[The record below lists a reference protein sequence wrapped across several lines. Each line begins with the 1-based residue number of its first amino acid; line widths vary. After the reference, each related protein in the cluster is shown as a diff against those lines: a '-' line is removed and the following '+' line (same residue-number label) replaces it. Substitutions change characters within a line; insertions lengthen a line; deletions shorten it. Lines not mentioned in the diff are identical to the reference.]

1 MNSLENSLAPIL
13 LPLSSL
19 RLFQLPRATRLALE
33 MLDRLEGGAL
43 AVELPHGV
51 RVRTGHG
58 PLVAHLRVRDHAVF
72 DDVLA
77 RNRWEERVAAGER
90 PADVLADL
98 AITARD
104 NARTPMQRS
113 AAPGAGFTTGTP
125 WLKPNPNHARI
136 NVAAQEA
143 DPDSV
148 LNYYRRLIGLRKA
161 ERVLVEGAY
170 HPLMASHRQIYA
182 YCRGE
187 GAGRLVVIVNLGKR
201 PARYCHAGLMLAHEG
216 LLLANL
222 PVAPHAPRD
231 SLQLRPYEARVYR
244 VGAR

>member
-1 MNSLENSLAPIL
+1 MTSPALRYCPDLYNYQRRETRPVMVGKVQIGGGAPIVVQSML
-13 LPLSSL
+13 TSD
-19 RLFQLPRATRLALE
+19 TRDAEACMKEALGLAE
-33 MLDRLEGGAL
+33 AGCQI
-43 AVELPHGV
+43 V
-51 RVRTGHG
+51 RVTAQTRVIAENLQHIRDGIRAAG
-58 PLVAHLRVRDHAVF
+58 CDVPLVADIHFKPDAAMEAYEVA
-72 DDVLA
+72 LA
-77 RNRWEERVAAGER
+77 HDGAH
-90 PADVLADL
+90 
-98 AITARD
+98 I
-104 NARTPMQRS
+104 NA
-113 AAPGAGFTTGTP
+113 
-125 WLKPNPNHARI
+125 HI

-187 GAGRLVVIVNLGKR
+187 GAGRLVVIVNLSKQ

-231 SLQLRPYEARVYR
+231 TLQLQPYEARVYR
-244 VGAR
+244 VAVR

>member
-1 MNSLENSLAPIL
+1 
-13 LPLSSL
+13 
-19 RLFQLPRATRLALE
+19 
-33 MLDRLEGGAL
+33 
-43 AVELPHGV
+43 
-51 RVRTGHG
+51 
-58 PLVAHLRVRDHAVF
+58 
-72 DDVLA
+72 
-77 RNRWEERVAAGER
+77 
-90 PADVLADL
+90 
-98 AITARD
+98 
-104 NARTPMQRS
+104 MQWS